1 MKGST
6 DSLSAGSVNL
16 LKGNRILDFYN
27 GIYCE
32 NVELQCCKI
41 KVPNRFTLTCI
52 CVSGISAKDDAGD
65 THCSRNYC
73 YTGDLGYVGMCF
85 NSHVSVCGHVWPV

>member
-32 NVELQCCKI
+32 NVSKNFNAAKSKYL
-41 KVPNRFTLTCI
+41 I
-52 CVSGISAKDDAGD
+52 CL
-65 THCSRNYC
+65 H
-73 YTGDLGYVGMCF
+73 
-85 NSHVSVCGHVWPV
+85 